1 MPSDLGGTL
10 WGEGQSR
17 LSWKGCLLGSEK
29 KRKAALAC
37 LEHTSQNPISKQEK
51 YSSHKTPKSAWILQH
66 VAWTAFTTHRI
77 YTFYSL
83 LFATYRYFS
92 FFTRLQFAPQ
102 KIIRIFLEL
111 AHQSCPQYIIRTDE
125 SSESYFWHLPLRQH
139 ISLRHRSFLPWPF
152 AHFDLDL
159 PFGKLCSWP
168 GLLLT
173 LPGPFFMASS
183 SCRTLLLW
191 FGPILSE
198 IYTLALTFLTWL
210 SCPPSSWPSPVKI
223 SSRQFLVSFW
233 SSRLRF
239 LLVALFTQ
247 CSFRN
252 PFLAEI

>member
-66 VAWTAFTTHRI
+66 VAWTAFRTQHI

-92 FFTRLQFAPQ
+92 LFTSSQFAPQ

-125 SSESYFWHLPLRQH
+125 SSESYFWHLPLRRH
-139 ISLRHRSFLPWPF
+139 IIMT
-152 AHFDLDL
+152 L
-159 PFGKLCSWP
+159 PFLAMALC
-168 GLLLT
+168 
-173 LPGPFFMASS
+173 PF
-183 SCRTLLLW
+183 W
-191 FGPILSE
+191 FGP
-198 IYTLALTFLTWL
+198 
-210 SCPPSSWPSPVKI
+210 
-223 SSRQFLVSFW
+223 SFW
-233 SSRLRF
+233 KA
-239 LLVALFTQ
+239 LL
-247 CSFRN
+247 
-252 PFLAEI
+252 LAWSTFDSPWTFFHCLLPL